1 MRKMW
6 NLLRK
11 PDYEFSSLFFQRKLY
26 CKHFLSKTYPAI
38 VASRRQK
45 HDHQS
50 EKDEEKDEEK
60 NEEEGTRYID
70 ITGICSL
77 SPIFF

>member
-1 MRKMW
+1 
-6 NLLRK
+6 
-11 PDYEFSSLFFQRKLY
+11 LFFQRKLY

-50 EKDEEKDEEK
+50 EKDEEK
-60 NEEEGTRYID
+60 NEEEGKRYID

-77 SPIFF
+77 SPKNV

>member
-1 MRKMW
+1 
-6 NLLRK
+6 
-11 PDYEFSSLFFQRKLY
+11 LFFQRKLY

-50 EKDEEKDEEK
+50 EKDEEKDEE
-60 NEEEGTRYID
+60 EGKRYID
-70 ITGICSL
+70 ITGVQYDIYNMVDTGTL
-77 SPIFF
+77 NYGLIMH

>member
-6 NLLRK
+6 NLLIK

-45 HDHQS
+45 NDHQS
-50 EKDEEKDEEK
+50 EKDEEK
-60 NEEEGTRYID
+60 NEEEGKRYID

-77 SPIFF
+77 SPKNV